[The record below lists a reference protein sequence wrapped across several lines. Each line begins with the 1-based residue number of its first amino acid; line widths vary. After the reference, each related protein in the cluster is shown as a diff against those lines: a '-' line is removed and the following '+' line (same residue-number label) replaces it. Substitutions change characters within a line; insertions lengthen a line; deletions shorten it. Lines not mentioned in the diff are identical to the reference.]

1 MEGWWRLL
9 ILDTSVL
16 VDLLRGD
23 KDIEQRIR
31 GCEERREPLRTTSI
45 SSFELYYGAYNS
57 SMVEENLSLV
67 ADLLRALDVLEF
79 DEKASKIAGSI
90 LVELRKE
97 DREIGLRDLF
107 IVAVAL
113 SVDETVATRDKA
125 FEKVRGLK
133 VEFW

>member
-1 MEGWWRLL
+1 L

-23 KDIEQRIR
+23 KAIEQRIR
-31 GCEERREPLRTTSI
+31 SCEERREPLRTTSI

-90 LVELRKE
+90 LVKLRKE
-97 DREIGLRDLF
+97 GRGIGLRDLF
-107 IVAVAL
+107 IAAVAL

-125 FEKVRGLK
+125 FERIEGLK